1 MRYIARVDRVYR
13 TGVIE
18 PFTGSNPIRDIYETV
33 LQFLLPHLKWQR
45 QTKLANWT
53 QMAPRDTIGPS
64 GPVAVAGAGASM
76 TVTGAACGTCQ
87 MAAVPSINTTTTQQA
102 INSMLTGRIR

>member
-33 LQFLLPHLKWQR
+33 LEFLLPHLKR
-45 QTKLANWT
+45 TRLTKL
-53 QMAPRDTIGPS
+53 DTWRKATSSKSIGPV
-64 GPVAVAGAGASM
+64 GPLAVMNAGSSTVAAV
-76 TVTGAACGTCQ
+76 AACGTCRAQ
-87 MAAVPSINTTTTQQA
+87 SLPSINTATTQQA
-102 INSMLTGRIR
+102 INSMLSGRGR